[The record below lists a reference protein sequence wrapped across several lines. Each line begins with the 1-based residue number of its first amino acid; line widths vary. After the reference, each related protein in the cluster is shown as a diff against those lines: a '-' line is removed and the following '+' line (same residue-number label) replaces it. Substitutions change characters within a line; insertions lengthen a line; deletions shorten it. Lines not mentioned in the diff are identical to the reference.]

1 MLASA
6 MSVPTTIVQVK
17 KRGQF
22 CSKLVQHEKV
32 TTYSTKKEHCKYCQV
47 MRKVP
52 MYLIKLA
59 KLEESF
65 LKDGVH
71 SGLCLC

>member
-32 TTYSTKKEHCKYCQV
+32 TTYSTEKEHCKLSSY
-47 MRKVP
+47 
-52 MYLIKLA
+52 
-59 KLEESF
+59 EESA
-65 LKDGVH
+65 DVPH
-71 SGLCLC
+71 

>member
-1 MLASA
+1 MRKYIMLFLMLASA

-32 TTYSTKKEHCKYCQV
+32 TTYSTKKEHCK
-47 MRKVP
+47 
-52 MYLIKLA
+52 LSSN
-59 KLEESF
+59 EESA
-65 LKDGVH
+65 DVPH
-71 SGLCLC
+71 